1 MTSRETYQL
10 FKSGVALYRVANSLL
25 PSYSL
30 FSHSLSYSFLPF
42 KCVQSMYLLLFYYL
56 LEIHGVVQKLRLG
69 ITLLQALLSS
79 TDLSS

>member
-1 MTSRETYQL
+1 
-10 FKSGVALYRVANSLL
+10 
-25 PSYSL
+25 
-30 FSHSLSYSFLPF
+30 
-42 KCVQSMYLLLFYYL
+42 MYLLLFYYL